1 MASDRTFMQFRSFGY
16 LRIRLLLVKQREIEK
31 LEADLEALDH
41 SELSVTAPE
50 NNIDLS
56 ANSGTST
63 GSGDG
68 HAGDIAP
75 GCMRK
80 EEILD
85 ALENK
90 IKEYGTSKTRLC
102 AGTTLITRRRT
113 SVEDERYC
121 RIPNSIV
128 GRLAGCQTVDLAPR
142 LDL

>member
-1 MASDRTFMQFRSFGY
+1 MQFRSFSY

-31 LEADLEALDH
+31 LEVDLEALDR
-41 SELSVTAPE
+41 SELSITALESNADP
-50 NNIDLS
+50 S

-68 HAGDIAP
+68 RAGDIAP

-85 ALENK
+85 ALESK

-102 AGTTLITRRRT
+102 AGTTPITRRRD
-113 SVEDERYC
+113 SVEDETYC
-121 RIPNSIV
+121 RIPNSIFW
-128 GRLAGCQTVDLAPR
+128 RLAGCQTVDLAPR
-142 LDL
+142 LDLS